1 MAYSDVREHLKKLE
15 AAGLLRRIQRVINKD
30 TELHPLVRWQYRG
43 GIPEPERKAWL
54 FENVT
59 DAKGR
64 RYKFPVVVGALAG
77 NRAIYFTGMGCE
89 TVEEMDEKWKQALL
103 QPIAPVVVKE
113 APCHEEIH
121 IGADLQ
127 REGLGLDEFP
137 VPISTPGFD
146 NAPYTTCS
154 HWITKDPDTG
164 IQNLGNYRGQLKAR
178 TR

>member
-1 MAYSDVREHLKKLE
+1 MPYSDLRDHLKKLE
-15 AAGLLRRIQRVINKD
+15 AQGLLRRIAKVINKD

-77 NRAIYFTGMGCE
+77 NRAIYFTGMGCQ
-89 TVEEMDEKWKQALL
+89 TVEEMDEKWKQALSR
-103 QPIAPVVVKE
+103 PIPPVVVE
-113 APCHEEIH
+113 DAPCHEEIH
-121 IGADLQ
+121 TGEDLQ

-137 VPISTPGFD
+137 VPISTPGF
-146 NAPYTTCS
+146 
-154 HWITKDPDTG
+154 
-164 IQNLGNYRGQLKAR
+164 
-178 TR
+178 